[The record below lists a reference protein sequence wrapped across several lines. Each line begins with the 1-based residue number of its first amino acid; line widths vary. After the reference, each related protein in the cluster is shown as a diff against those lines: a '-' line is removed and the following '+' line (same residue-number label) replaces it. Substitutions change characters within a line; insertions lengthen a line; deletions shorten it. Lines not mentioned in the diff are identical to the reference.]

1 MDFAAFIKELGRG
14 RHAARSLSHDET
26 LALARA
32 ILAGEVPDLQLGALL
47 IALRVKG
54 ESLDEL
60 SAFLE
65 AAQEAATTLP
75 LPPGQI
81 APVVIPAYNG
91 ARKLPNLTP
100 LLALLLARRGAPV
113 LVHGVREDPGRIAT
127 AQVCAALD
135 IGAVEAAEDI
145 SPRLA
150 QQRIAFA
157 PIDILA
163 PAIARTLGYRRV
175 LGVRN
180 SMHSVVKLLQ
190 PFAGPALRIVSVTHP
205 DYLQLMRDL
214 FTEQRSDALLLR
226 GAEGEAV
233 ASVRRVPEIDWW
245 SEGKR
250 IEHGLPP
257 PAVAADAALPE
268 PDASGTAAWIARV
281 LAGELPV
288 PAAIAFQ
295 AELAW
300 RAANALGMRNA
311 AEAASAKV

>member
-1 MDFAAFIKELGRG
+1 
-14 RHAARSLSHDET
+14 
-26 LALARA
+26 
-32 ILAGEVPDLQLGALL
+32 LQLGALL

-65 AAQEAATTLP
+65 AAQEAATALA
-75 LPPGQI
+75 LPPGPV
-81 APVVIPAYNG
+81 APIVIPAYNG
-91 ARKLPNLTP
+91 ARKLPNLTS
-100 LLALLLARRGAPV
+100 LLAVLLARRGAPV
-113 LVHGVREDPGRIAT
+113 LIHGVREDPGRVAT

-135 IGAVEAAEDI
+135 IGAVDAAEDI

-150 QQRIAFA
+150 QQRVAFA

-163 PAIARTLGYRRV
+163 PAIARTLNYRRV

-180 SMHSVVKLLQ
+180 SMHSAVKLLQ

-205 DYLQLMRDL
+205 DYLQLMREL
-214 FTEQRSDALLLR
+214 FAQSGGDALLLR

-250 IEHGLPP
+250 VEHDLQPP
-257 PAVAADAALPE
+257 PVAADAELPDT
-268 PDASGTAAWIARV
+268 DARSTAAWIARV

-288 PAAIAFQ
+288 PTAIAYQ

-300 RAANALGMRNA
+300 RGASALGRRNA
-311 AEAASAKV
+311 AEIPSRRVEGDRATP